1 MTLVSWFVLLNQHDQ
16 CIQIHKQSSSNEKS
30 FTEWIDQN
38 QVMWQ
43 PHTHIYVYTW
53 EFMFVKIHV
62 QWHTH
67 EKFLWPFWLF
77 WPMYHFFQTQTQ
89 VGQSGKFPFSHQT
102 QVEQRDQSSNN
113 KRAIGLGTDGCA
125 ILELS
130 QVDQTKRL
138 NNEQPWEKRQ
148 RKVTFRKYVILV
160 YTNVISLYSQRTA
173 WRLLCE
179 R

>member
-1 MTLVSWFVLLNQHDQ
+1 MTLMSWFVLLNQHDQ

-38 QVMWQ
+38 QVLWQ

-53 EFMFVKIHV
+53 ESMFVKMHVLV

-113 KRAIGLGTDGCA
+113 KRAYRSGNRWLCHAWAFSGRSNKTA
-125 ILELS
+125 QQWTTL
-130 QVDQTKRL
+130 R
-138 NNEQPWEKRQ
+138 EKTE
-148 RKVTFRKYVILV
+148 KGHI
-160 YTNVISLYSQRTA
+160 
-173 WRLLCE
+173 
-179 R
+179 